1 MTSGQSHQQKR
12 CPFLLNINIFIC
24 IILLSGFV
32 SHSFLSKC
40 SFDFLSDGLVI
51 INIHGKQTWVLV
63 IKHARSVVRIVA
75 VLRAT
80 GLVFSMEDLHLVT
93 SIPGHL
99 TMVTDYLSEASIW
112 GRNWLWCLQT
122 CLWSVSQGC
131 VALKMID
138 FISVEIISFLLAF
151 RWDEEIIIIAVQL
164 DIVLSGNCSTFFM
177 DNDL

>member
-1 MTSGQSHQQKR
+1 MTSGQSHQQKHFF
-12 CPFLLNINIFIC
+12 CSISIFSSTYIRYIVEWFC
-24 IILLSGFV
+24 IT
-32 SHSFLSKC
+32 HSFLSKC

-51 INIHGKQTWVLV
+51 INIHCKQTWVLV

-80 GLVFSMEDLHLVT
+80 SLVFSMEDLHLVT

-99 TMVTDYLSEASIW
+99 TMITDYLSEASIW

-131 VALKMID
+131 VALKNKND
-138 FISVEIISFLLAF
+138 RFHLCRNNFISVSF
-151 RWDEEIIIIAVQL
+151 
-164 DIVLSGNCSTFFM
+164 
-177 DNDL
+177 